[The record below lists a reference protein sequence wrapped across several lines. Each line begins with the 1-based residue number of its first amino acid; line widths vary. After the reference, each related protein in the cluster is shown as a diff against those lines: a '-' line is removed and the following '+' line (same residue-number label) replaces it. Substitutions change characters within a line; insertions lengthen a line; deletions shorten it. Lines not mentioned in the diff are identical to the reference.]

1 MIAIFII
8 ISLFIYLFYNI
19 QIKNLNISKIKKLIK

>member
-19 QIKNLNISKIKKLIK
+19 QIKILNISKIKKLIK